1 MKGTNVE
8 RITAEKMTT
17 AGRIGAV
24 NRGTITSGMI
34 AWIISRAQRE
44 TGMMR
49 AEEDRLSRRIIPR
62 KEVER
67 VVAT

>member
-24 NRGTITSGMI
+24 NRGTITSGRI
-34 AWIISRAQRE
+34 AWTIPRAQRE
-44 TGMMR
+44 TGMTR
-49 AEEDRLSRRIIPR
+49 AEEYCCSRRITP
-62 KEVER
+62 
-67 VVAT
+67 